1 MLRSQKIDEKYFQNR
16 STLTPSKKKCDNL
29 FDTEDDWGDGGDD
42 WGDSLAESSESF
54 KDRAKLMTVD
64 VDENSEKSK
73 RSVSTDNTKEELMT
87 SGADLAAEQ
96 LEEMCLDDAV
106 LTNQSESTDASRSS
120 DSDFEAM
127 NECCVED
134 FSVEPDSELL
144 KDLLLGR
151 HGEAEAQLQSD
162 TSQRFEH
169 LFLCCTCK
177 ALFTCNICVCVKRQ
191 E

>member
-1 MLRSQKIDEKYFQNR
+1 MRNQ
-16 STLTPSKKKCDNL
+16 STLTPSKQKCDNL
-29 FDTEDDWGDGGDD
+29 FDTEDDWGDGADD

-54 KDRAKLMTVD
+54 KDMANLMTVD
-64 VDENSEKSK
+64 VDDNSEKSK
-73 RSVSTDNTKEELMT
+73 SSVSPDNTKGELMT
-87 SGADLAAEQ
+87 SGADDAAEQ
-96 LEEMCLDDAV
+96 LEEMCLGDAV
-106 LTNQSESTDASRSS
+106 PTNQSEGTDASRSS

-151 HGEAEAQLQSD
+151 HREAEAHMQSD
-162 TSQRFEH
+162 TSQRFEYFCAVH
-169 LFLCCTCK
+169 IK